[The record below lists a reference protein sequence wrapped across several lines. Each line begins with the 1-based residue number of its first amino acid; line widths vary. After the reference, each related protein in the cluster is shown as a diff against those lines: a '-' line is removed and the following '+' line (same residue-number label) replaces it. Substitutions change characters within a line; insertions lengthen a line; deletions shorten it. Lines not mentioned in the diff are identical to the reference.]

1 MKYFIEPDVIVKMS
15 QQNRVVKFS
24 QIFFEQK
31 KKQFENLFH

>member
-24 QIFFEQK
+24 KIFFEQK